1 MTDRKG
7 FDALTWKTT
16 KAFTGRCATPQ
27 DVEVGGA
34 VFALADTQHG
44 HPIDMALPSPVIW
57 YEEDEE
63 FAALAVQAESHES
76 EDGEELEVLGLV
88 LPGGRTAV
96 AFVEDVEFVTDQDHT
111 WLALLEADL
120 EIDDEEDDDDYDP
133 EQDDYIGP
141 EDDDDDDDDDDDFD
155 DGLDDA
161 FDDDDFDEDEDDEV
175 IDGDDDEFFD
185 DDDDDDDEAEPAL
198 AKGKTKQ

>member
-1 MTDRKG
+1 MVDRKG
-7 FDALTWKTT
+7 FDALNWKTT
-16 KAFTGRCATPQ
+16 KAFSGRCATPQ

-76 EDGEELEVLGLV
+76 EDGEELEVLGLI

-120 EIDDEEDDDDYDP
+120 EVDDEEDDDVYDP
-133 EQDDYIGP
+133 NEDDYVGP
-141 EDDDDDDDDDDDFD
+141 EDEDEDDDDDDFD

-161 FDDDDFDEDEDDEV
+161 FDDDDFDDDEDDEV
-175 IDGDDDEFFD
+175 IEDEDDDDEFFD
-185 DDDDDDDEAEPAL
+185 DEDDEAEPAL

>member
-1 MTDRKG
+1 MVDRKG
-7 FDALTWKTT
+7 FDAQTWKTT
-16 KAFTGRCATPQ
+16 KAFSGRCATPQ

-34 VFALADTQHG
+34 VFALADTHHG

-76 EDGEELEVLGLV
+76 EDGEELEVLGLI

-120 EIDDEEDDDDYDP
+120 EIDDEDDDDVYDP
-133 EQDDYIGP
+133 DEDDYVGP
-141 EDDDDDDDDDDDFD
+141 EDEDDDDDDDFD

-161 FDDDDFDEDEDDEV
+161 FDDDDFDDDEDDEV
-175 IDGDDDEFFD
+175 IEDEDEDDDDELFD
-185 DDDDDDDEAEPAL
+185 DEDDEAEPAL

>member
-1 MTDRKG
+1 
-7 FDALTWKTT
+7 
-16 KAFTGRCATPQ
+16 
-27 DVEVGGA
+27 
-34 VFALADTQHG
+34 
-44 HPIDMALPSPVIW
+44 MALPSPVIW

-76 EDGEELEVLGLV
+76 EDGEELEVLGLI

-120 EIDDEEDDDDYDP
+120 EIDDEDDDDVYDP
-133 EQDDYIGP
+133 DEDDYVGP
-141 EDDDDDDDDDDDFD
+141 EDEDDDDDDDFD

-161 FDDDDFDEDEDDEV
+161 FDDDDFDDDEDDEV
-175 IDGDDDEFFD
+175 IEDEDEDDDDELFD
-185 DDDDDDDEAEPAL
+185 DEDDEAEPAL

>member
-1 MTDRKG
+1 MVDRKG
-7 FDALTWKTT
+7 FDALSWKTT

-27 DVEVGGA
+27 DVELGGA
-34 VFALADTQHG
+34 VFALADTHHG
-44 HPIDMALPSPVIW
+44 HPIDMALPAPVIW
-57 YEEDEE
+57 YEDEEE

-76 EDGEELEVLGLV
+76 GDGEELEVLGLI

-120 EIDDEEDDDDYDP
+120 EIEDEDDDDDGVYDP
-133 EQDDYIGP
+133 KEDDYIGP
-141 EDDDDDDDDDDDFD
+141 DDDDDDDDDFD
-155 DGLDDA
+155 DGLADA
-161 FDDDDFDEDEDDEV
+161 FDDDDFDDE
-175 IDGDDDEFFD
+175 IFDGEDEFFDED
-185 DDDDDDDEAEPAL
+185 DDDDDEEAEPAL

>member
-1 MTDRKG
+1 MVDRKG
-7 FDALTWKTT
+7 FDALSWKTT

-27 DVEVGGA
+27 DVELGGA
-34 VFALADTQHG
+34 VFALADTHHG

-57 YEEDEE
+57 YEDEEE

-76 EDGEELEVLGLV
+76 GDGEELEVLGLI

-120 EIDDEEDDDDYDP
+120 EIEDEDDDNGVYDPEEDDYV
-133 EQDDYIGP
+133 GP
-141 EDDDDDDDDDDDFD
+141 EDDDDDEDDDFD
-155 DGLDDA
+155 DGLADA
-161 FDDDDFDEDEDDEV
+161 FDDDDFDDEV
-175 IDGDDDEFFD
+175 FDGEDEFFD
-185 DDDDDDDEAEPAL
+185 DEDDDEDEEAEPAL

>member
-1 MTDRKG
+1 MVDRKG
-7 FDALTWKTT
+7 FDALSWKTT

-27 DVEVGGA
+27 DVELGGA
-34 VFALADTQHG
+34 VFALADTHHG

-57 YEEDEE
+57 YEDEEE

-76 EDGEELEVLGLV
+76 GDGEELEVLGLI

-120 EIDDEEDDDDYDP
+120 EIEDEDDDDGVYDP
-133 EQDDYIGP
+133 EEDDYVGP
-141 EDDDDDDDDDDDFD
+141 EDDDDDEDDDFD
-155 DGLDDA
+155 DGLADA
-161 FDDDDFDEDEDDEV
+161 FDDDDFDDEV
-175 IDGDDDEFFD
+175 FDGEDEFFD
-185 DDDDDDDEAEPAL
+185 DEDDDEDEEAEPAL

>member
-1 MTDRKG
+1 MVDRKG
-7 FDALTWKTT
+7 FDALSWKTT
-16 KAFTGRCATPQ
+16 KAFNGRCATPQ
-27 DVEVGGA
+27 DVELGGA
-34 VFALADTQHG
+34 VFALADTHHG

-57 YEEDEE
+57 YEDEEE

-76 EDGEELEVLGLV
+76 EDGEELEVLGLI

-120 EIDDEEDDDDYDP
+120 EIEDEDDDDDVYDP
-133 EQDDYIGP
+133 EEDDYVGP
-141 EDDDDDDDDDDDFD
+141 EDDDEDDFD
-155 DGLDDA
+155 DGLADA
-161 FDDDDFDEDEDDEV
+161 FDDDDFDDE
-175 IDGDDDEFFD
+175 IFDGEDEFFD
-185 DDDDDDDEAEPAL
+185 DDDDDEDEEAEPAL

>member
-1 MTDRKG
+1 MVDRKG
-7 FDALTWKTT
+7 FDAQSWKTT

-27 DVEVGGA
+27 DVELGGA
-34 VFALADTQHG
+34 VFALADTHHG

-57 YEEDEE
+57 YEDEEE

-76 EDGEELEVLGLV
+76 EDGEELEVLGLI

-120 EIDDEEDDDDYDP
+120 EIDDEDDDDGVYDP
-133 EQDDYIGP
+133 EEDDYVGP
-141 EDDDDDDDDDDDFD
+141 EDDDDDDEDDFD
-155 DGLDDA
+155 DGLADA
-161 FDDDDFDEDEDDEV
+161 FDDDDFDDEV
-175 IDGDDDEFFD
+175 FDGEDEFFD
-185 DDDDDDDEAEPAL
+185 EDDDDDDDEEAEPAM

>member
-1 MTDRKG
+1 MVDRKG
-7 FDALTWKTT
+7 FDAQTWKTT
-16 KAFTGRCATPQ
+16 KAFNGRCATPQ

-34 VFALADTQHG
+34 VFALADTHHG

-76 EDGEELEVLGLV
+76 EDGEELEVLGLI

-120 EIDDEEDDDDYDP
+120 EIDDEEDDDGVYDP
-133 EQDDYIGP
+133 DEDDYVGP
-141 EDDDDDDDDDDDFD
+141 EDEDDDDDDDFD

-161 FDDDDFDEDEDDEV
+161 FDDDDFDDDEDDEV
-175 IDGDDDEFFD
+175 IEDEDDDDEFFD
-185 DDDDDDDEAEPAL
+185 DEDDEAEPAL

>member
-1 MTDRKG
+1 MVDRKG
-7 FDALTWKTT
+7 FDALSWKTT
-16 KAFTGRCATPQ
+16 KAFNGRCAMPQ
-27 DVEVGGA
+27 DVELGGA
-34 VFALADTQHG
+34 VFALADTHHG

-57 YEEDEE
+57 YEDEEE

-76 EDGEELEVLGLV
+76 EDGEELEVLGLI

-120 EIDDEEDDDDYDP
+120 EIEDEDDDDDVYDP
-133 EQDDYIGP
+133 EEDDYVGP
-141 EDDDDDDDDDDDFD
+141 EDDDEDDFD
-155 DGLDDA
+155 DGLADA
-161 FDDDDFDEDEDDEV
+161 FDDDDFDDQ
-175 IDGDDDEFFD
+175 IFDGEDEFFD
-185 DDDDDDDEAEPAL
+185 DDDDDEDEEAEPAL

>member
-1 MTDRKG
+1 MVDRKG
-7 FDALTWKTT
+7 FDAQSWKTT

-27 DVEVGGA
+27 DVELGGA
-34 VFALADTQHG
+34 VFALADTHHG
-44 HPIDMALPSPVIW
+44 HPIDMALPSPIIW
-57 YEEDEE
+57 YEDEEE

-76 EDGEELEVLGLV
+76 EDGEELEVLGLI

-120 EIDDEEDDDDYDP
+120 EIEDEDDDDGVYDP
-133 EQDDYIGP
+133 AEDDYVGP
-141 EDDDDDDDDDDDFD
+141 EDDDDDEDDDFD
-155 DGLDDA
+155 DGLADA
-161 FDDDDFDEDEDDEV
+161 FDDDDFDDEV
-175 IDGDDDEFFD
+175 FDGEDEFFD
-185 DDDDDDDEAEPAL
+185 DEDDDEDEEAEPAL